1 MLELSRLVRFSIPLA
16 SLRDGGPPVLPAADD
31 PLGGRHNSF
40 AAWPSTDGV
49 GLFCQWEVRCRG
61 EADPRTGYL
70 VGISEIDAAVRGHA
84 LESVAAVL
92 RERPGAEPA
101 SILAAVMPRLDAALD
116 GRVHE
121 ITWHLTPWHRVR
133 LEHRGMDRFEIRQ
146 QFDFAAA
153 HHLQSPELDAA
164 ANRRVFGKCTNP
176 HGHNYR
182 LEVAVSVPM
191 PAAGH
196 AAAIGLRQLE
206 QLVDHHVVQRLDHTD
221 LNELQDVFAG
231 NLPSVENI
239 ARACHRLLAAAVA
252 EAGGHLSQV
261 TVWET
266 EKTSCTY
273 PAGPVG
279 DPHAPAPDLAATA
292 ATPAEAARA

>member
-16 SLRDGGPPVLPAADD
+16 SLRAGGPPVRPAADD

-49 GLFCQWEVRCRG
+49 GVFCQWQVRCRG

-70 VGISEIDAAVRGHA
+70 VGIAEIDAAVRGHA
-84 LESVAAVL
+84 IDAVAAML
-92 RERPGAEPA
+92 RDDPGAEPA
-101 SILAAVMPRLDAALD
+101 AILAAVLPRLDAALD
-116 GRVHE
+116 GRLHDL
-121 ITWHLTPWHRVR
+121 TWYLTPWHRVR
-133 LEHRGMDRFEIRQ
+133 LEHRRMDRFEIRQ

-153 HHLQSPELDAA
+153 HHLRSPELDEE
-164 ANRRVFGKCTNP
+164 ANRRVFGKCTNA

-191 PAAGH
+191 PPAGEP
-196 AAAIGLRQLE
+196 AVIGLRQLE
-206 QLVDHHVVQRLDHTD
+206 QLVDRHVVERLDHTD
-221 LNELQDVFAG
+221 LNELEEVFAG

-239 ARACHRLLAAAVA
+239 ARACHRLLAGAVA
-252 EAGGHLSQV
+252 EAGGRLSQV

-273 PAGPVG
+273 PSSPIEDAA
-279 DPHAPAPDLAATA
+279 DPSAAAIPAA
-292 ATPAEAARA
+292 AEA